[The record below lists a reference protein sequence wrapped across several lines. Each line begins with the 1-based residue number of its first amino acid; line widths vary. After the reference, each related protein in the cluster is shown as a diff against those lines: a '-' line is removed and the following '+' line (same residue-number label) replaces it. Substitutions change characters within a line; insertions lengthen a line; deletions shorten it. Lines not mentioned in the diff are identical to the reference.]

1 MNDSEN
7 NKKRHQIKFEHISVS
22 AEQLSIPPEN
32 DALPLITTRNLV
44 LFPGVVVNFELG
56 RETARS
62 LAKEAEGAAFPIGI
76 VCQKNPEQDDP

>member
-56 RETARS
+56 ERPH
-62 LAKEAEGAAFPIGI
+62 AASPKKPKAQLFL
-76 VCQKNPEQDDP
+76 